1 VTEYLKGMKV
11 FWYRAVVVGPN
22 ALIREGLARVLSAGN
37 FFIFASVASLD
48 DLVAELLPREEAFL
62 LIIDVG
68 NDLGAVIEKIAHFK
82 DQNPA
87 VRIVLLAQQQQVNEI
102 VSAFLAGVNA
112 YLVNFPT
119 FEIFIRSIELV
130 MLGATILPP
139 ELLTR
144 MTDRQNGNPDADNG
158 EVGDRETK
166 FDQHNDSYIDNA
178 GDEHN
183 DIDRSHA
190 TKMARFKSGRTGEA
204 SAGFDPHLS
213 ARQKLILRCL
223 LSGDSNK
230 SIARKIAIAEATV
243 KVHVKLILRK
253 IQVRNRTQAA
263 IWAMNHDDLISNEVG
278 ETFTAPLRVR
288 RQPAQL
294 SLKLCSEQ
302 SRADKQHRRRTKSR
316 KEERSQ

>member
-1 VTEYLKGMKV
+1 VTEYSKGMKV
-11 FWYRAVVVGPN
+11 VWHRAVVVGPN
-22 ALIREGLARVLSAGN
+22 ALIREGLTRVLSAGN
-37 FFIFASVASLD
+37 FFTFASVASID
-48 DLVAELLPREEAFL
+48 DLVGELLPREEAFL

-68 NDLGAVIEKIAHFK
+68 NDLGSVIEKIAHFK
-82 DQNPA
+82 DQNTA

-144 MTDRQNGNPDADNG
+144 MTDRQNGNGANG
-158 EVGDRETK
+158 KVGDRKTE
-166 FDQHNDSYIDNA
+166 FDQHRVSYIDNT

-183 DIDRSHA
+183 DIDKSHA
-190 TKMARFKSGRTGEA
+190 TKMVRFKGNRIGEA
-204 SAGFDPHLS
+204 GAGFNPHLS
-213 ARQKLILRCL
+213 ARQKLILRYL

-230 SIARKIAIAEATV
+230 TIARKIAIAEATV

-263 IWAMNHDDLISNEVG
+263 VWAMNHNDLIANDVG
-278 ETFTAPLRVR
+278 ENFTGPLRGR
-288 RQPAQL
+288 CQPAQL
-294 SLKLCSEQ
+294 SLKLSLEQ
-302 SRADKQHRRRTKSR
+302 NRGDKQRRRRTKSR
-316 KEERSQ
+316 KEERSQL

>member
-1 VTEYLKGMKV
+1 VTEYSKGMKA
-11 FWYRAVVVGPN
+11 FWHRAVIVGPN
-22 ALIREGLARVLSAGN
+22 ALIREGLTRVLSAGN
-37 FFIFASVASLD
+37 FFIFASVASVD
-48 DLVAELLPREEAFL
+48 DLVVELLPREEAFL
-62 LIIDVG
+62 LIVDVG
-68 NDLGAVIEKIAHFK
+68 NDLGAVIEKIAHLK
-82 DQNPA
+82 NQNPA

-119 FEIFIRSIELV
+119 FEIFIRSIDLV

-144 MTDRQNGNPDADNG
+144 MTDCKNGNGDNG
-158 EVGDRETK
+158 KVGDRKTE
-166 FDQHNDSYIDNA
+166 FDQHRDSYIDNA
-178 GDEHN
+178 GDEHD

-190 TKMARFKSGRTGEA
+190 TKMARFKSDRTGEA
-204 SAGFDPHLS
+204 GAGFNPHLS

-223 LSGDSNK
+223 LTGDSNK
-230 SIARKIAIAEATV
+230 TIARKIAIAEATV

-263 IWAMNHDDLISNEVG
+263 VWAMTHEELIANEVG
-278 ETFTAPLRVR
+278 ENFTAPLRVR

-294 SLKLCSEQ
+294 SLKLSPEQ
-302 SRADKQHRRRTKSR
+302 NHADKQHRRRTKLR
-316 KEERSQ
+316 KEEISQL